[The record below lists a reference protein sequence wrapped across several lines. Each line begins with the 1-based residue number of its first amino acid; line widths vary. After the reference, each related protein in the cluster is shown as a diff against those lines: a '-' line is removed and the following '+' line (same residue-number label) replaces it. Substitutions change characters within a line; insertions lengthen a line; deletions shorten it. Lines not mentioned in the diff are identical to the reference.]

1 MREIMML
8 KAEPSSAPQNSA
20 ASSVQKIAILGAESS
35 GKSQLAEA
43 LANHYKTVWV
53 PEYLREFVEKNGRVP
68 QEQDQLFI
76 AQTQLV
82 QEQSSLAL
90 AKLWLFCDTTPLMTA
105 LYSRYYFK
113 RLDPE
118 LQRLELE
125 HDYALTLVTAPDFPW
140 IADGLQRE
148 SPEVRQQIHDD
159 LVNTLDARSIPFIL
173 VEGSLNQRLEQ
184 VQFTL
189 DFLS

>member
-1 MREIMML
+1 MQEVMKL
-8 KAEPSSAPQNSA
+8 KVEPNHAAKNPA

-35 GKSQLAEA
+35 GKSQLAEV
-43 LANHYKTVWV
+43 LANHYETVWV

-68 QEQDQLFI
+68 REQDQLAI
-76 AQTQLV
+76 AQTQLK
-82 QEQSSLAL
+82 QEQFLL
-90 AKLWLFCDTTPLMTA
+90 AKANRWLFCDTTPLMTA
-105 LYSRYYFK
+105 LYSRFYFK
-113 RLDPE
+113 QIDPE

-148 SPEVRQQIHDD
+148 SPEVRQRIHDD
-159 LVNTLDARSIPFIL
+159 LVDTLDARSIPFIL
-173 VEGSLNQRLEQ
+173 VEGSLQQRLEQ